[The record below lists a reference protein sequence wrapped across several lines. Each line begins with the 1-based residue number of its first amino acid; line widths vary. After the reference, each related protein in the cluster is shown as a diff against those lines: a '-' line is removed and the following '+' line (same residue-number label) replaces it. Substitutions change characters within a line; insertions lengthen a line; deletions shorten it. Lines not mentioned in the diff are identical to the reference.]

1 MPSLKVIENSKTST
15 PESFPNAA
23 ESGGP
28 EDCNASKE
36 AANHSQNATNSSG
49 ANNGNAKEQPANPLQ
64 QIILIIEHKI
74 RNLEKRKNKLESYKS
89 IEKSGKKLTGDQKTA
104 VSKYDECLTSLELTR
119 ELCKQF
125 QTIVTVANKEAKKEA
140 KRSVFIRAQQENAK
154 IREVLIIQDVL
165 KRLTEESVR
174 DDFRNGTNGA
184 CKIADSDILLLEQL
198 YEETLA
204 KRQKNTA
211 EPTFVTTV
219 KQAADHFSAIVDGR
233 NKPFADVTYV
243 HLKNVITEIQNCGY
257 FEKDIITV
265 QEEETENVEEKEDI
279 VEPDDIG
286 VPEEPQELEPLVEQ
300 NSLPKLEADVV
311 SPVPTALVTETPNMK
326 VFAEAPAATAVPT
339 PSFLTQP
346 SMVRQVIQNPPAPVP
361 EVAAATLP
369 VAPTV
374 HLPVQ
379 HINTNS
385 VLPSANTPNMLSAAP
400 IIVPTVPVAVP
411 MMQPAATVPLSQV
424 PGQQLNATTVQ
435 AVENAYFKQHYIHQ
449 QMRPIHEVI
458 GTGNFF
464 FLQESEIDKP
474 DVISS
479 TVPFGNPMSSNNVTA
494 PPPHPQVLIGQTANA
509 SNQTPIDQQGISAQP
524 SPAMIAPQQP
534 SIMMGT
540 QQQNFNYQPFQ
551 NLATSSVKPFNHV
564 IQPQTMDTGRT
575 LSQPLNTIPHARS
588 PVASKAPEL
597 GHIPGFT
604 TSHTTVV
611 STHSVTTKEQG
622 SPALQQA
629 VQEDSHSNAQRQSV
643 HKTQLPQQTP
653 ISGQQQTAGMNAHFN
668 SNLQQFPSLAQNI
681 HESSNTAVNT
691 NLTQNLP
698 GLMVDTTADKL
709 KTSLNLSDKYPLNQS
724 HLNQQQHSNLRHD
737 EWSRSTPD
745 YAPNVQKSEDQ
756 WSNSS
761 MTRTSGTESGPN
773 SNSQYNN
780 MTSQQ
785 QPQTVSSIANDSG
798 APNIGATP
806 VNESS
811 TRHEQNDNAASSYV
825 QGLQA
830 AHEAPHSTHQLHQ
843 TGHRNARSTSNSQY
857 QQNNGTNARFDN
869 GMSNS
874 SSTFFKNND
883 RFYQQNQTSN
893 YGSNKSDSSYHQR
906 GPMFKNRSDNNGNP
920 QQQRGAAYSSAPG
933 VANQSTGGV
942 TNNGSN
948 SSNNQ
953 SGNFGSGID
962 YRSNARP
969 VNSTRNTGPP
979 SARPHQRNHSG
990 NSYGGPRGGSNSRA
1004 QSSIN
1009 A

>member
-15 PESFPNAA
+15 PESFANAA

-28 EDCNASKE
+28 EECIASKE
-36 AANHSQNATNSSG
+36 AVNHSQSASNSSG
-49 ANNGNAKEQPANPLQ
+49 TNNGNGKEQPANPLQ
-64 QIILIIEHKI
+64 QIVLIIEHKI

-125 QTIVTVANKEAKKEA
+125 QPIVALANKEAKKEA
-140 KRSVFIRAQQENAK
+140 KRSVFVRAQQENAK

-165 KRLTEESVR
+165 KRFTEDSVR
-174 DDFRNGTNGA
+174 EDFRQGTNGA
-184 CKIADSDILLLEQL
+184 CKIADSDLLLLEQL
-198 YEETLA
+198 YDETLA
-204 KRQKNTA
+204 KRPKNSA
-211 EPTFVTTV
+211 EPTFVTAV

-265 QEEETENVEEKEDI
+265 QEEEIENVDEKEEV
-279 VEPDDIG
+279 VEADDIG
-286 VPEEPQELEPLVEQ
+286 LNDEPQELEPAVEQ
-300 NSLPKLEADVV
+300 ISLPKVESDIVSSVPMPLATEA
-311 SPVPTALVTETPNMK
+311 PNMK

-346 SMVRQVIQNPPAPVP
+346 TMVRQAVPNPPAPVP
-361 EVAAATLP
+361 EIAAAPLP

-374 HLPVQ
+374 HLPAQ
-379 HINTNS
+379 HINSNS
-385 VLPSANTPNMLSAAP
+385 VLPANTPNMLSAAP
-400 IIVPTVPVAVP
+400 IIVPTGPVTVP
-411 MMQPAATVPLSQV
+411 MMQPAASGPLPQV

-435 AVENAYFKQHYIHQ
+435 AVENAYFKQHYIQQ

-479 TVPFGNPMSSNNVTA
+479 AVSFGNPMSSSNVT
-494 PPPHPQVLIGQTANA
+494 PQPPHPQVLMGQTTNA
-509 SNQTPIDQQGISAQP
+509 SNHTPVDPQGLSAQP

-534 SIMMGT
+534 SIIMGT
-540 QQQNFNYQPFQ
+540 QQQNFNNQPFQ
-551 NLATSSVKPFNHV
+551 NLAATTVKPFNHV
-564 IQPQTMDTGRT
+564 IQPQAMENARP
-575 LSQPLNTIPHARS
+575 LSQPINTIPHARS

-611 STHSVTTKEQG
+611 PTQSVAAKEQS
-622 SPALQQA
+622 SPSMPQSI
-629 VQEDSHSNAQRQSV
+629 QEDPQSNAQRQSV

-653 ISGQQQTAGMNAHFN
+653 ISGQQPTAGMNAHFN
-668 SNLQQFPSLAQNI
+668 SNLQQYPTLVPNMHEPSNA
-681 HESSNTAVNT
+681 AVNT

-698 GLMVDTTADKL
+698 GLMVDATADKL
-709 KTSLNLSDKYPLNQS
+709 KTSLNLSDKYPMNQS
-724 HLNQQQHSNLRHD
+724 HLNQQQQHSKLRHD
-737 EWSRSTPD
+737 EWNRSTPD
-745 YAPNVQKSEDQ
+745 YVPNVPKSDDQ

-761 MTRTSGTESGPN
+761 LGRGSGPESGPN
-773 SNSQYNN
+773 SKTQYS

-785 QPQTVSSIANDSG
+785 KPQPVSSIAHESS
-798 APNIGATP
+798 AAS
-806 VNESS
+806 VNEPSK
-811 TRHEQNDNAASSYV
+811 RHEQNDNMASGYV
-825 QGLQA
+825 PGLQG
-830 AHEAPHSTHQLHQ
+830 AHETTHSTHQLHQ
-843 TGHRNARSTSNSQY
+843 AGHRNARSTSNSQY

-874 SSTFFKNND
+874 SSTFFKNNE

-906 GPMFKNRSDNNGNP
+906 GSMFKNRSDNNGNP
-920 QQQRGAAYSSAPG
+920 QPRGASYSSAAG
-933 VANQSTGGV
+933 GTNQSTGGV

-948 SSNNQ
+948 NNNTNNN
-953 SGNFGSGID
+953 SGNFGSGMD